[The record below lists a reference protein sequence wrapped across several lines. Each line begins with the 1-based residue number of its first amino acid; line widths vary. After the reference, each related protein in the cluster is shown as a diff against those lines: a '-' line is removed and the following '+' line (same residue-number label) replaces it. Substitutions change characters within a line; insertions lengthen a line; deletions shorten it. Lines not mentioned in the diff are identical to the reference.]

1 LGNGINGR
9 SISFVVVLPLIIMAK
24 GQGIYIYSGGGGVI
38 AFRFFLGISTNDE
51 GCTEKKK
58 MELRVF
64 ILDLYISPLTLYY
77 MGHSFAGASVYTCVS
92 GDAESKVTHKRM
104 WILRPFKSKSTREK
118 GQLDILFHFFKS
130 SSRLY
135 NSASTCCLLWPFYL

>member
-77 MGHSFAGASVYTCVS
+77 MGHSFAGASVYVCVRRS
-92 GDAESKVTHKRM
+92 RV
-104 WILRPFKSKSTREK
+104 KSDTQKDTGLAFETFQK
-118 GQLDILFHFFKS
+118 QI
-130 SSRLY
+130 
-135 NSASTCCLLWPFYL
+135 N